1 MATKEQSEQLAWQK
15 QVIREEYIQQD
26 IQQKKDEKPKRL

>member
-1 MATKEQSEQLAWQK
+1 MKDFDQIAWQK

-26 IQQKKDEKPKRL
+26 KQQADNKK